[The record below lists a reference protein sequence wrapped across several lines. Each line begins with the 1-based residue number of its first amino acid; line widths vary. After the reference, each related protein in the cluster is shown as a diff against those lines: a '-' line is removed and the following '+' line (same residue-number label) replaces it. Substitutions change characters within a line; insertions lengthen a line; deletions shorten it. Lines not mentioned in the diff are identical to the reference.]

1 MPPAQLPRRRRSGSS
16 RKRPLPVHL
25 SAHERDLLLG
35 FAIDSAP
42 RGVPNGAERD
52 AAIIGIG
59 VYAGLRVSEI
69 QHLDL
74 DDVDLESLTLLVREG
89 KGGKDRELPIHPELG
104 ALIAGYLSTRVD
116 TDTDPALLLSR
127 LGKRIS
133 IRALRDV
140 VYRVSRQA
148 GIAKRISPHKLR
160 HTFATLL
167 VDKGA
172 DTMVVRE
179 LLGHASVS
187 TTQIYVHVSQR
198 RKRGEVDRL

>member
-116 TDTDPALLLSR
+116 TDPALLLSR

-133 IRALRDV
+133 IRALRNV
-140 VYRVSRQA
+140 VYRVARQA
-148 GIAKRISPHKLR
+148 GVAKRISPHKLR

-167 VDKGA
+167 LDKDVDIR
-172 DTMVVRE
+172 TVQE
-179 LLGHASVS
+179 LLGHASIG
-187 TTQIYVHVSQR
+187 TTQIYTHVSQG
-198 RKRGEVDRL
+198 RKRKGVDRL